1 MNEIP
6 SGYDSDRMLALIEK
20 GRQQGYITV
29 EELTGSLP
37 ELLEPEAIE
46 EALAI
51 FEQEGIPVLLGSEA
65 AERELRLLAEEADRA
80 IEQMESETLDDP
92 VQWWVR
98 QATRAPRLTPDEE
111 QELARQAR
119 EGDETA
125 RERLIESN
133 LRLVLSIARHYT
145 GRGLPLADL
154 IQEGTLGLMRAVNLF
169 RPEKGTPFATFA
181 AWWIRHQIGRALQVQ
196 AATVRL
202 PEHLMK
208 ALRRVRQT
216 TALLQQQLG
225 RQPTLHEIARH
236 AGMSVE
242 QVSNLLNAVARPISL
257 ETPVG
262 GGGEEATLLDLIAE
276 EPPPIEEGFNL
287 EPLLGVLNEKERT
300 VIELR
305 YGLGGA
311 QPLTISE
318 IGRALN
324 LSRERVRQLE
334 ARAIEKMRKAAGL

>member
-1 MNEIP
+1 MHEIP
-6 SGYDSDRMLALIEK
+6 SGYDSDQMLALIEK

-29 EELTGSLP
+29 EELMESLP

-46 EALAI
+46 EALAVL
-51 FEQEGIPVLLGSEA
+51 EQEGIPVLPGSEA
-65 AERELRLLAEEADRA
+65 AEQELHLLAEEADRA
-80 IEQMESETLDDP
+80 IEQMESEVLDDP
-92 VQWWVR
+92 VQWWIR
-98 QATRAPRLTPDEE
+98 QAVRAPRLTPDEE

-154 IQEGTLGLMRAVNLF
+154 IQEGTLGLMRAVSLF
-169 RPEKGTPFATFA
+169 RPEKGTRFSTYA

-196 AATVRL
+196 AVTVRL
-202 PEHLMK
+202 PEHLIK

-216 TALLQQQLG
+216 AALLQQQFG
-225 RQPTLHEIARH
+225 RQPTLHEIAQH
-236 AGMSVE
+236 TGMSVE
-242 QVSNLLNAVARPISL
+242 QVGNLLNAVARPISL

-276 EPPPIEEGFNL
+276 EPPPIEEEFDL

-311 QPLTISE
+311 QPLTLAE

-334 ARAIEKMRKAAGL
+334 ARAIDKMRKAAGL